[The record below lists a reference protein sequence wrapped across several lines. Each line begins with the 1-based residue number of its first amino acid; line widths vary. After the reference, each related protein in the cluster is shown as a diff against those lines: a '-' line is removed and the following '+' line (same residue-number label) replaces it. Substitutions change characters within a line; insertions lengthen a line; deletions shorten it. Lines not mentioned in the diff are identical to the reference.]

1 MVVSGSTQDVEL
13 LSKLLF
19 AGLGSSSSSRDDFRE
34 DTFAAFDDRLLDHLY
49 QLDLSGLESIKSLAD
64 SNHVV
69 VRTFSP
75 LQHLLSEL
83 GRKDLA
89 KSVTRILVNEEDR
102 IDKATDFL
110 QTICTRL
117 EEKGCP
123 VTVIKSLDHWP
134 DLGSDLDLYTPAR
147 SRDVLEQMKICFGAT
162 PTERS
167 WGDRLAGKWNF
178 VVPGLAELVEI
189 HVGRLGQMGEQTAVT
204 ESLTARSRSV
214 QQKGRFFRV
223 AAPEDRIVISTLQRM
238 YRHFYIRLCDVFDNA
253 VLIKSGVVDFEYL
266 RTLGQQAG
274 LWDGIATYLGVIA
287 EYTEAYSGQRLDLP
301 SFVTRSAR
309 IGVSDISFRR
319 QFLRVPIVPHGV
331 ALYARELKILL
342 ARGDLKNGFRLSLMP
357 GLATAAAVGLKIT
370 GSDKGIW

>member
-1 MVVSGSTQDVEL
+1 MTTVSDSTQDLEL

-19 AGLGSSSSSRDDFRE
+19 ASGELDSSSDISLLEE
-34 DTFAAFDDRLLDHLY
+34 DLDNRLLDYVY
-49 QLDLSGLESIKSLAD
+49 QLDLSGLESLKSLAD

-69 VRTFSP
+69 VRTFNP
-75 LQHLLSEL
+75 LRNLLRQLGRSEL
-83 GRKDLA
+83 A
-89 KSVTRILVNEEDR
+89 NLVSQVLQNEEDR
-102 IDKATDFL
+102 IHKATTFL

-117 EEKGCP
+117 EENGCP

-134 DLGSDLDLYTPAR
+134 DLGSDLDLYTAAR
-147 SRDVLEQMKICFGAT
+147 PRDVLDQMKACFGAT

-189 HVGRLGQMGEQTAVT
+189 HVGRLGQTGEQTAVT
-204 ESLTARSRSV
+204 VSLTARSR
-214 QQKGRFFRV
+214 FIEANDMIFRV

-253 VLIKSGVVDFEYL
+253 ELIKSGAVDFNYL
-266 RTLGQQAG
+266 RSLGLRAG
-274 LWDGIATYLGVIA
+274 LWDGIATYLSVIA
-287 EYTEAYSGQRLDLP
+287 GYAEAYSGERLRLP
-301 SFVTRSAR
+301 LFVTDSAKL
-309 IGVSDISFRR
+309 GVGEIRFRR
-319 QFLRVPIVPHGV
+319 QFLRVPILPHGM
-331 ALYARELKILL
+331 ALYARELTSLL
-342 ARGDLKNGFRLSLMP
+342 SNGDFRNSFRLSLMP